1 MEIKEWRKLAARSV
15 GLLGLVLILSVFCF
29 IHRYGNIEKTVH
41 AQNQEKNDFGALP
54 EQAAERQEATVSDV
68 EEIKRISENYIVIP
82 KLKSGQASG
91 AYLDNEY
98 MDFSISLTLK
108 GVTAEGYHKKKIKR
122 VCYGEE
128 YTGNTKEEKDI
139 VSKLSVTSCQ
149 TGETKAV
156 CIRMELKDVYE
167 PTLYETEESYYISLE
182 KPEKLYDKII
192 VLDAGHGGI
201 DEGTVSLDGKY
212 REKDYALKVV
222 KYLKELLDDSDYKV
236 YCTRLGDTDI
246 TKAKRT
252 RLANAVHADA
262 FISIHCNASEPG
274 ETTANGMEALYSSRK
289 EAAAQSLTSK
299 QLAAVV
305 LEQLCEGTGRKSR
318 GVIRRDGLYL
328 MNHAKVPVTI
338 IEIGYMSNHS
348 DLRYLL
354 KEKNQQKI
362 ARGIYAGIENAL
374 Q

>member
-15 GLLGLVLILSVFCF
+15 GLLGLVLILSIFCF

-41 AQNQEKNDFGALP
+41 AQNQEKSGFGDLS
-54 EQAAERQEATVSDV
+54 EQAVERQEATVSDE
-68 EEIKRISENYIVIP
+68 EEIERISENYIKIP
-82 KLKSGQASG
+82 KLENGQASA

-98 MDFSISLTLK
+98 LDFSISLTLE
-108 GVTAEGYHKKKIKR
+108 GVMAEGYDKKKIKR

-128 YTGNTKEEKDI
+128 YSGNTKEENDI
-139 VSKLSVTSCQ
+139 VSKLSVTSRQ
-149 TGETKAV
+149 TERTKAV
-156 CIRMELKDVYE
+156 CIRMELKDIYE
-167 PTLYETEESYYISLE
+167 PTLYETEEAYYISLV
-182 KPEKLYDKII
+182 KPEELYDKII
-192 VLDAGHGGI
+192 VIDAGHGGI
-201 DEGTVSLDGKY
+201 DEGTISLDGKY
-212 REKDYALKVV
+212 REKDYALKIV
-222 KYLKELLDDSDYKV
+222 KYLKELLDVSDYKV
-236 YCTRLGDTDI
+236 YYTRLDDADI

-289 EAAAQSLTSK
+289 ETANQSLTSK
-299 QLAAVV
+299 QLAAAV
-305 LEQLCEGTGRKSR
+305 LEQVCEGTGRKFR

-338 IEIGYMSNHS
+338 IEIGYMSNRS

-362 ARGIYAGIENAL
+362 ARGIYEGIENAL
-374 Q
+374 E